1 MILLK
6 DIDDTDLED
15 SQLAVR
21 IPKHLKDF
29 FALYSKREGKT
40 QQNLVIK
47 WISELKRDHARGNPV
62 ALITQ
67 YLDPNYHL
75 TPQLMESIPTHINH
89 FRLTSTE
96 RLKAEAIQ
104 HFQLYIWSS
113 AYYTRAVKGKD
124 RENYN
129 FNGILTA
136 QEAAGIGFISEGD
149 AVRGGL

>member
-1 MILLK
+1 MILVK

-96 RLKAEAIQ
+96 RLKAEAKQ
-104 HFQLYIWSS
+104 HFQLYIWAS
-113 AYYTRAVKGKD
+113 AYYTRAEKGKD
-124 RENYN
+124 REGYN

-136 QEAAGIGFISEGD
+136 QEAAGIGFISEGE
-149 AVRGGL
+149 ALRGGL